1 MRLKDFFVY
10 MLGFYFQ
17 FIEMILMM
25 SRSIIVISFLFINAI
40 QSEIEYNSLHDETFW
55 FPMSKFTLEG
65 VHAGSI
71 RSNLIWED
79 RMYVMVDE
87 ENCLAEPSI
96 FVQLSTNKVKTKF
109 PDFDFTSLE
118 DKHVDLVLN
127 FDGKYIEN
135 NHAKIINTFEFD
147 NGDHAIQLNLGRVYK
162 SFLAIEEAYENLLG
176 WEVLNLK
183 IKGDDPSVKYFAFPE
198 RQYRMLGFRTL
209 MVHLIE
215 ECKKSSKYR

>member
-1 MRLKDFFVY
+1 MN
-10 MLGFYFQ
+10 
-17 FIEMILMM
+17 
-25 SRSIIVISFLFINAI
+25 RSIHFLVIFLFTDII
-40 QSEIEYNSLHDETFW
+40 FGEVEYNSLHDETFW
-55 FPMSKFTLEG
+55 FPNSEFTLEG
-65 VHAGSI
+65 VKTGSV
-71 RSNLIWED
+71 RSNLVWND

-87 ENCLAEPSI
+87 ENCLGEPSI

-135 NHAKIINTFEFD
+135 NHAKIINALEFD
-147 NGDHAIQLNLGRVYK
+147 DGNHAIHLNLGRVYK

-176 WEVLNLK
+176 WKVLTIK
-183 IKGDDPSVKYFAFPE
+183 IQDDDPAIKYFAFPE

>member
-1 MRLKDFFVY
+1 MN
-10 MLGFYFQ
+10 
-17 FIEMILMM
+17 
-25 SRSIIVISFLFINAI
+25 RSIHFLVIFLFTDII
-40 QSEIEYNSLHDETFW
+40 FGEIEYNSLHDETFW
-55 FPMSKFTLEG
+55 FPNSEFTLEG
-65 VHAGSI
+65 VKTGSV
-71 RSNLIWED
+71 RSNLVWKD

-87 ENCLAEPSI
+87 ENCLGEPSI

-135 NHAKIINTFEFD
+135 NHAKIINALEFD
-147 NGDHAIQLNLGRVYK
+147 DGNHAIHLNLGRVYK

-176 WEVLNLK
+176 WKVLTLK
-183 IKGDDPSVKYFAFPE
+183 IQDDDPTIKYFAFPE

>member
-1 MRLKDFFVY
+1 MN
-10 MLGFYFQ
+10 
-17 FIEMILMM
+17 
-25 SRSIIVISFLFINAI
+25 RSIHFLVIFLFTDII
-40 QSEIEYNSLHDETFW
+40 FGEVEYNSLHDETFW
-55 FPMSKFTLEG
+55 FPNSEFTLEG
-65 VHAGSI
+65 VKAGSV
-71 RSNLIWED
+71 RSNLVWND

-87 ENCLAEPSI
+87 ENCSGEPSI

-118 DKHVDLVLN
+118 GKHVDLVLN

-135 NHAKIINTFEFD
+135 NNAKIINALEFD
-147 NGDHAIQLNLGRVYK
+147 DGNHAIHLNLGRVYK

-176 WEVLNLK
+176 WKVLTIK
-183 IKGDDPSVKYFAFPE
+183 IQDDDPAIKYFAFPE

>member
-1 MRLKDFFVY
+1 MK
-10 MLGFYFQ
+10 
-17 FIEMILMM
+17 IN
-25 SRSIIVISFLFINAI
+25 RSIHFLVIFLFTDII
-40 QSEIEYNSLHDETFW
+40 FGEIEYNSLHDETFW
-55 FPMSKFTLEG
+55 FPNSEFTLEG
-65 VHAGSI
+65 VKTGSV
-71 RSNLIWED
+71 RSNLVWKD

-87 ENCLAEPSI
+87 ENCLGEPSI

-135 NHAKIINTFEFD
+135 NHAKIINALEFD
-147 NGDHAIQLNLGRVYK
+147 DGNHAIHLNLGRVYK

-176 WEVLNLK
+176 WKVLTIK
-183 IKGDDPSVKYFAFPE
+183 IQDDDPTIKYFAFPE